1 MRDLAALRAM
11 LFGELLETGFWEAE
25 RKLAETDFRS
35 EAKKA
40 MDTAGLPSSH
50 GAYDSKPRM

>member
-1 MRDLAALRAM
+1 M